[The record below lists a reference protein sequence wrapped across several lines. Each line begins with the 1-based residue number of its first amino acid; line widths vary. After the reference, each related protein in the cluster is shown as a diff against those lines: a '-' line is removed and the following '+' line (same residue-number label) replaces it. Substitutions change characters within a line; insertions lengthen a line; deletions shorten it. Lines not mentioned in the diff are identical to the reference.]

1 MEQGEPSDSF
11 SNNQGGQSIGNDKQK
26 QKQSSNRSKMSRLM
40 EVEEA
45 KMVSKN
51 TINFLRY
58 IDVSD
63 FFMIFSI
70 YIRRTCNDSDIHN
83 KKIGLIH

>member
-11 SNNQGGQSIGNDKQK
+11 SNNQGGQSKGKDKQK

-70 YIRRTCNDSDIHN
+70 YTRWTCNDSDIHN